1 MQYDRDDIKK
11 KLLKRYAKKIKKS
24 VLEKNIE
31 GLIDEYIEHQEFVR
45 KNGASTEDIPTK
57 EQIKW
62 WFQDEPQGIEVEISP
77 GVVEEAYEVQI
88 DNICLKDKLAYE
100 VFTTFYKYIWQQG
113 KPVPTVIKQLIR
125 LTKLAETTKNKK
137 NKEAIRT
144 RLANI
149 ALVGV
154 IRFYHKE
161 RKPYLCPSQISR
173 AITFFRNALLII
185 DKIESGKFKDK
196 VVKGDLAIFDPF
208 RDDNDIMPD
217 NKDIRREDETE

>member
-1 MQYDRDDIKK
+1 MQYDREEIKK
-11 KLLKRYAKKIKKS
+11 RLLKRYSKKIKKT
-24 VLEKNIE
+24 VLDKNIE
-31 GLIDEYIEHQEFVR
+31 GLIDEYIEQQEFVR
-45 KNGASTEDIPTK
+45 KNGKSIEDIPTK

-62 WFQDEPQGIEVEISP
+62 WFQDEPQGIEVEVSP
-77 GVVEEAYEVQI
+77 GIVEEAYEVQI

-100 VFTTFYKYIWQQG
+100 VFTTFYKYVWKQG
-113 KPVPTVIKQLIR
+113 EEIPSVIKQLIR

-173 AITFFRNALLII
+173 AITFFRNALLVI
-185 DKIESGKFKDK
+185 DKIESGKYKEK

-208 RDDNDIMPD
+208 REDNDIMPD
-217 NKDIRREDETE
+217 NKDTRKQDETE